1 MNEDSDLFNYYME
14 IGAIEF
20 AGVDEHGEIIFS
32 ITESAQDTAPELY
45 RAHADFVDNALIDLY
60 NKDLISI
67 EYNENLEAT
76 ITLTEQ
82 AKKIIID
89 KGIMPLDEK

>member
-1 MNEDSDLFNYYME
+1 MNKDEDLFNYYME

-20 AGVDEHGEIIFS
+20 AGVDKDGEIIFS
-32 ITESAQDTAPELY
+32 ITEGAEDTAPELY
-45 RAHADFVDNALIDLY
+45 KAHADFVDNALIDLY

-82 AKKIIID
+82 AKKIITE
-89 KGIMPLDEK
+89 KGIMPLDEE